1 MYPDLAIKYIIKN
14 QEEFFE
20 QEVEQIKMSSQ
31 LLNDLLTN
39 QSIDNSAKV
48 RLVDLFAENN
58 MSEDIIDYI
67 ITKKIRITKA
77 CFEVAWTYAN
87 INQKEKMFRRNLELL
102 NCDDLEKYFA
112 DLDGEYTEFANRG
125 SRYVVVLGESTEN
138 IRLAKYLEKVQY
150 ITSYRIEESNK
161 FDKVSKT
168 YEKQKVIKYRIKQK
182 K

>member
-87 INQKEKMFRRNLELL
+87 INQKEKN
-102 NCDDLEKYFA
+102 
-112 DLDGEYTEFANRG
+112 
-125 SRYVVVLGESTEN
+125 
-138 IRLAKYLEKVQY
+138 VQ
-150 ITSYRIEESNK
+150 TQS
-161 FDKVSKT
+161 
-168 YEKQKVIKYRIKQK
+168 
-182 K
+182 

>member
-1 MYPDLAIKYIIKN
+1 
-14 QEEFFE
+14 
-20 QEVEQIKMSSQ
+20 
-31 LLNDLLTN
+31 
-39 QSIDNSAKV
+39 
-48 RLVDLFAENN
+48 
-58 MSEDIIDYI
+58 
-67 ITKKIRITKA
+67 
-77 CFEVAWTYAN
+77 
-87 INQKEKMFRRNLELL
+87 MFRRNLELL

-125 SRYVVVLGESTEN
+125 SRHVVVLGESTEN